1 MNRNVSAETIAMLKD
16 ALSKGD
22 EALAKAWIQG
32 TNAISGITAYDLEA
46 PSKKL
51 YPVLT
56 PLRNRIPRVG
66 GGKGIQANWR
76 GVTGI
81 NTAGLSM
88 GVSDG
93 NRGGVITTTTADYL
107 AIFREFGLEDYVTW
121 AADFDSVGFEDKK
134 VLATEGLL
142 RAVMIGEEKLI
153 LGGLGTWSL
162 TRTPT
167 PTCTPTAASG
177 TCTYAHDPY
186 TVYCV
191 ALTLAGYKN
200 STINSIVQDV
210 TRAMADGSGN
220 DTYGGGS
227 ARISAAQTTSC
238 GGSNTG
244 YGIACSVT
252 AVPGAV
258 AYAWFW
264 APNAG
269 TVKCGAITTV
279 NYYMIATDVPTG
291 TQTYAAL
298 DNASDHSTNAYEFD
312 GILSQIAK
320 TSSGAYIKS
329 LDNVALTS
337 GNDGGIT
344 QIDTALQS
352 FWDNYRLSPT
362 DIWVSSQ
369 EKKNIR
375 NKILTSTSSYA
386 AQRFVFNVEQGQ
398 LKGGSMAISYL
409 NPFVM
414 NGKAEEI
421 PINLHPDL
429 PPGTMLF
436 TTDELPYP
444 LSNVSN
450 VLQMKLRRDYF
461 SIQWPM
467 TKRKYEFGVYFDGV
481 LQNYFTPAF
490 GVITN
495 IANG

>member
-1 MNRNVSAETIAMLKD
+1 MNRNISAETIAMLKD

-22 EALAKAWIQG
+22 EELAKAWIQG
-32 TNAISGITAYDLEA
+32 TNAVSGITAYDLEA

-66 GGKGIQANWR
+66 GGRGIQANWR
-76 GVTGI
+76 AVTGI
-81 NTAGLSM
+81 NTADLSM

-93 NRGGVITTTTADYL
+93 NRGGVITTTTADVL

-121 AADFDSVGFEDKK
+121 AADFDAVGFEDKK
-134 VLATEGLL
+134 ALATEGLL

-153 LGGLGTWSL
+153 LGGLGTWNL
-162 TRTPT
+162 IRTPT

-186 TVYCV
+186 TVYCI
-191 ALTLAGYKN
+191 ALNLAGYKN

-210 TRAMADGSGN
+210 TRAMADGSGT
-220 DTYGGGS
+220 DTFGGGS
-227 ARISAAQTTSC
+227 ARVSVAQTASC
-238 GGSNTG
+238 GGTNTG
-244 YGIACSVT
+244 YGIACTVA

-264 APNAG
+264 GPSG
-269 TVKCGAITTV
+269 TGAACGAITTT
-279 NYYMIATDVPTG
+279 NYYMITTDLPTG

-298 DNASDHSTNAYEFD
+298 DNASDHSKNAYEFD
-312 GILSQIAK
+312 GILSQVAK
-320 TSSGAYIKS
+320 TASGSYVKS
-329 LDNVALTS
+329 LDNAVLAS
-337 GNDGGIT
+337 GSDGGIT
-344 QIDTALQS
+344 QIDDALQS

-375 NKILTSTSSYA
+375 AKIMNGSATA

-398 LKGGSMAISYL
+398 LKGGTLAVSYL

-429 PPGTMLF
+429 PPGTILF

-444 LSNVSN
+444 LSNVTN

-461 SIQWPM
+461 AINWPM
-467 TKRKYEFGVYFDGV
+467 TKRKYEYGVYFDGV
-481 LQNYFTPAF
+481 LQNYFPPAF
-490 GVITN
+490 GMITN
-495 IANG
+495 IKNG

>member
-1 MNRNVSAETIAMLKD
+1 MNRNISAETIAMLKE

-22 EALAKAWIQG
+22 AELAKAWVQQ
-32 TNAISGITAYDLEA
+32 TSAISGITAYDLEA

-56 PLRNRIPRVG
+56 PLRNKIPRVG
-66 GGKGIQANWR
+66 GGRGIQANWR
-76 GVTGI
+76 AVTGI

-107 AIFREFGLEDYVTW
+107 AIFRELGLEDYVTW
-121 AADFDSVGFEDKK
+121 AADFDAVGFEDKK

-153 LGGLGTWSL
+153 LGGLGTWAL
-162 TRTPT
+162 ERTPT
-167 PTCTPTAASG
+167 PSCTPTAASG
-177 TCTYAHDPY
+177 TCTYLHDPY
-186 TVYCV
+186 TIYCI
-191 ALTLAGYKN
+191 ALTMAGYAN
-200 STINSIVQDV
+200 STIDAIVQDV

-227 ARISAAQTTSC
+227 ARISAAQTASC
-238 GGSNTG
+238 GGTNTG
-244 YGIACSVT
+244 YGIACSVA

-264 APNAG
+264 APNGG

-291 TQTYAAL
+291 AQTYASL
-298 DNASDHSTNAYEFD
+298 DNASDHSKNTYEFD
-312 GILSQIAK
+312 GLISMIAK
-320 TSSGAYIKS
+320 TASGSYIVS
-329 LDNVALTS
+329 NDNAVLTA
-337 GNDGGIT
+337 GTDGGIT
-344 QIDTALQS
+344 QFDTALQW

-362 DIWVSSQ
+362 DIWVNSQ

-375 NKILTSTSSYA
+375 AKIMTGATAA

-398 LKGGSMAISYL
+398 VKGGTMAISYL

-414 NGKAEEI
+414 GGAAEEI
-421 PINLHPDL
+421 PINLHPNI
-429 PPGTMLF
+429 PPGTVLF
-436 TTDELPYP
+436 TTDVLPYP
-444 LSNVSN
+444 LSNVTN
-450 VLQMKLRRDYF
+450 VLQMKLRRDYYA
-461 SIQWPM
+461 IQWPM
-467 TKRKYEFGVYFDGV
+467 VKRRYEYGVYFDGV
-481 LQNYFTPAF
+481 LQNYFLPAF
-490 GVITN
+490 GMINN
-495 IANG
+495 IKNG